1 MIMGLV
7 GWWFKKLFFTGLRI
21 GTTEHFVDIVFMVI
35 IWCHRLLFF
44 LAVSLLS
51 RQHLLLRCTGLAE
64 EVLPVYLLL
73 AHAVSRVVRSLF
85 TSS

>member
-1 MIMGLV
+1 VEQVVLLTETSAIGAIRLALEDLMVMGLV

-51 RQHLLLRCTGLAE
+51 RQHLLL
-64 EVLPVYLLL
+64 
-73 AHAVSRVVRSLF
+73 
-85 TSS
+85 